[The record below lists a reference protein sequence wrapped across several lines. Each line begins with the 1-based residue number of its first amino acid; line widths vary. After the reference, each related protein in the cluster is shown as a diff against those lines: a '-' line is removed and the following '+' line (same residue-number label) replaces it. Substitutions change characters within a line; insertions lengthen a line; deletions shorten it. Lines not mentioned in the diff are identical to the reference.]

1 MKFENF
7 IEMVKSRKGENVCI
21 AIAELNELIDDS
33 KVRISDEGYIE
44 LKHKEI
50 KAQISLDNECG
61 ICIAQIKEV
70 AEYDKYTHIK
80 KSDIF
85 VSPK

>member
-1 MKFENF
+1 MKFKNF

-21 AIAELNELIDDS
+21 TVDELNGLIKDS
-33 KVRISDEGYIE
+33 EEVRISDEGDIE
-44 LKHKEI
+44 LKYKNI

-70 AEYDKYTHIK
+70 ADLLRNQNNL
-80 KSDIF
+80 
-85 VSPK
+85 